1 MGTFRQFVKK
11 TPLYPALNSLRSN
24 LSRWHIIREWQ
35 RQGCPLPPPPEVKHA
50 TIRQYGKRFRLDVLV
65 ETGTYFGDTI
75 AATKN
80 HFADIYS
87 IELSPE
93 LHQGARER
101 FKGDQRVHLLL
112 GDSGSVLK
120 QILATITRPPL
131 FWLDARFAFGDRNGT
146 LPLYSCSQ
154 YSGLASLY
162 SRNLKHFGMTLDQSE
177 DVSVLTLDEFCRMER
192 LQRIHFLKLDVEG
205 HELKVLHG
213 AQELLER
220 GGIDF
225 IQFEFGGCNIDSR
238 TYLHD
243 FYELLTP
250 RYHIYRIV
258 TDGLRLVT
266 AYREIGEIFTTT
278 NYMRELV
285 GH

>member
-101 FKGDQRVHLLL
+101 FKGDQWVHLPL

-131 FWLDARFAFGDRNGT
+131 FWLDAHYSAGVTARGKTDTPILEELDTIFAFCPECVVLIDDARCFDGKNGYPT
-146 LPLYSCSQ
+146 L
-154 YSGLASLY
+154 A
-162 SRNLKHFGMTLDQSE
+162 
-177 DVSVLTLDEFCRMER
+177 
-192 LQRIHFLKLDVEG
+192 
-205 HELKVLHG
+205 ELKKYTAAKTANWAFEVRHDIIRLHRN
-213 AQELLER
+213 R
-220 GGIDF
+220 G
-225 IQFEFGGCNIDSR
+225 
-238 TYLHD
+238 
-243 FYELLTP
+243 
-250 RYHIYRIV
+250 
-258 TDGLRLVT
+258 
-266 AYREIGEIFTTT
+266 
-278 NYMRELV
+278 
-285 GH
+285 